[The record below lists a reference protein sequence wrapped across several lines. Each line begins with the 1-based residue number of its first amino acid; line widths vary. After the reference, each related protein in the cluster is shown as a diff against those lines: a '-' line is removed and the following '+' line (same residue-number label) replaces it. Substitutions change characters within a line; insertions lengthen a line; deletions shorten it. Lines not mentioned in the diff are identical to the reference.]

1 MKEQDPF
8 EELLAELDS
17 ATEVLRTEN
26 RLARLVAT
34 NRWRS
39 KRQQQQDLQLS
50 KREFQRL
57 SLRKLIAESIPRI
70 RCYIPAD
77 RDLFWEA
84 SEDPCLLQADS
95 EALLQVIFDLSAHCN
110 RDCHGGSFTLQ
121 SRKVQIEAES
131 TQAKRH
137 GKHGDFILLRMILTE
152 QSANGLNRLKTVP
165 VEKRPPQPPRK
176 NLSELRVEIETMG
189 GFLQMYSYQVHNL
202 TCELF
207 LPEAKAAAPKPK
219 VYRIQ
224 SKLRDKL
231 ENRSILLV
239 DPDRMTRS
247 VVRRMLV
254 DCGCLVQ
261 EASDGIEAED
271 CLLGTMEKIDLCILD
286 MNIEKKHGC
295 QVYCELHQL
304 YPDVKVIFTCAGEP
318 DPESTRLIHDFKIPF
333 LARPFD
339 LNRLLQTMADCFSDE
354 PGYASP
360 HQT

>member
-1 MKEQDPF
+1 MNGQDPF
-8 EELLAELDS
+8 EELLAELGS
-17 ATEVLRTEN
+17 MTETIRTEN

-39 KRQQQQDLQLS
+39 KRQQQQDIQIA
-50 KREFQRL
+50 KHQVHRL
-57 SLRKLIAESIPRI
+57 SLRKLVAESIPRI

-95 EALLQVIFDLSAHCN
+95 ETLLQMIFDLAAHCN

-131 TQAKRH
+131 SQARQH
-137 GKHGDFILLRMILTE
+137 GKAGAFIMLRMILTE
-152 QSANGLNRLKTVP
+152 DSANGMHRLKTIP

-176 NLSELRVEIETMG
+176 NLSELRAEIEAMG
-189 GFLQMYSYQVHNL
+189 GFLQMYNHQAHNL

-207 LPEAKAAAPKPK
+207 LPEAKATPPKPK

-224 SKLRDKL
+224 SQLRDKL
-231 ENRSILLV
+231 ENRTVLLV

-247 VVRRMLV
+247 VVRKMLV

-261 EASDGIEAED
+261 EASDGIEAEEY
-271 CLLGTMEKIDLCILD
+271 LLTTENTIDLCVLD

-304 YPDVKVIFTCAGEP
+304 FPHIKVIFTCAGEP
-318 DPESTRLIHDFKIPF
+318 EPESTRLIHEFKIPF
-333 LARPFD
+333 LARPFE
-339 LNRLLQTMADCFSDE
+339 LNRLLQTMADCFSEE
-354 PGYASP
+354 PDYTSS